1 MTATDT
7 RAPMAGSLEVPGARL
22 HFERRGAGP
31 LVALVGA
38 PMDAAAFA
46 PLADLL
52 AVDHT
57 VMTADPRGIHRS
69 TVEDPQADSTVEM
82 RADDLS
88 RLITHLAAG
97 PAAVFG
103 SSGGAVTALAFAQ
116 AHPEQVTTVIA
127 HEAPLIALLKD
138 SDRLLA
144 RTEDYCATYLA
155 GDVID
160 AWQKF
165 LGTSSID
172 VPADVVEQ
180 MFGQPRDPR
189 VVADEHFWF
198 AHELRPTVRWRPDP
212 AHLRSL
218 PTRFVI
224 GIGEDS
230 TGQICDRTSR
240 ALADALDAEPTMFPG
255 GHTGFVDSPGAFAQ
269 QMQAILNQARASMT
283 RSRDRTRHA

>member
-1 MTATDT
+1 MRRNRCAPISFTLLKTD
-7 RAPMAGSLEVPGARL
+7 R
-22 HFERRGAGP
+22 
-31 LVALVGA
+31 
-38 PMDAAAFA
+38 
-46 PLADLL
+46 
-52 AVDHT
+52 
-57 VMTADPRGIHRS
+57 
-69 TVEDPQADSTVEM
+69 
-82 RADDLS
+82 
-88 RLITHLAAG
+88 
-97 PAAVFG
+97 AAVFG

-230 TGQICDRTSR
+230 TGQICGRTSR
-240 ALADALDAEPTMFPG
+240 ALADALGTEPTTFPG
-255 GHTGFVDSPGAFAQ
+255 DHTGFVDTPGAFAQ
-269 QMQAILNQARASMT
+269 QVRAILHQGCATMT
-283 RSRDRTRHA
+283 RSHEGTRDT